1 MLGAIRVKE
10 RDDLLGSWLVKLA
23 PTEFVLSCALLRGER
38 QDLVGKRYGG
48 VKPERL
54 DAVGFRADQY
64 ASSDH
69 EGQQIAHGT
78 NRRYTQSR
86 AVPVHLGHV
95 AIPGRGLV
103 SHDVL
108 GDLAAGWPPYSCP
121 EIAQLLVRPLVQW
134 LPGGRVLTSRAIRS
148 VPELQLQLLRGELVV
163 ADEGCDD
170 RDCHCRQL
178 VRSPLTEVDVR
189 EPLRPLLFG

>member
-10 RDDLLGSWLVKLA
+10 RDDLLGSSLVKLA

-69 EGQQIAHGT
+69 EGQQIAMVRTGGT
-78 NRRYTQSR
+78 PRAALFRSISVMWRSR
-86 AVPVHLGHV
+86 A
-95 AIPGRGLV
+95 A
-103 SHDVL
+103 
-108 GDLAAGWPPYSCP
+108 
-121 EIAQLLVRPLVQW
+121 
-134 LPGGRVLTSRAIRS
+134 
-148 VPELQLQLLRGELVV
+148 
-163 ADEGCDD
+163 
-170 RDCHCRQL
+170 
-178 VRSPLTEVDVR
+178 
-189 EPLRPLLFG
+189 